1 MPTSSPVLPLLKL
14 PPDEVH
20 VWIVE
25 PERITDPGLQESYR
39 ALLDPA
45 EREKQQRFYFER
57 HRIQYLVSHALVRLT
72 LSRYAPV
79 APEAWAFSANQ
90 YGRPEI
96 RGDEKQ
102 WLRFNLS
109 HTDGMALCAVARDVD
124 VGADVEDSERRGET
138 VEIADS
144 FFAPAEVASLRALPT
159 SGQRERFFDYWTL
172 KEAYIKARGMGLS
185 LPLEQFAFELSQGR
199 PPRISFDPR
208 LVDEPSVW
216 QFVQFRPS
224 KRHAAALAVRRP
236 MDAPLSVRFQ
246 RTVPLQGDEPEEVH
260 SREQVQP
267 LRLRPSGAGGE

>member
-1 MPTSSPVLPLLKL
+1 MPTSSPALPLLKL

-25 PERITDPGLQESYR
+25 PERITEPGLLESYR
-39 ALLDPA
+39 ALLDPG
-45 EREKQQRFYFER
+45 ERDKQQRFYFER
-57 HRIQYLVSHALVRLT
+57 HRLQYLVSHALVRLT

-79 APEAWAFSANQ
+79 APEAWSFSANQ

-96 RGDEKQ
+96 RGEEKP

-124 VGADVEDSERRGET
+124 VGADVEDTERRGET

-144 FFAPAEVASLRALPT
+144 FFAPAEVASLRALPV

-185 LPLEQFAFELSQGR
+185 LPLDQFAFEVSQGLST
-199 PPRISFDPR
+199 RISFDPR
-208 LVDEPSVW
+208 LVDEPSQW
-216 QFVQFRPS
+216 QFVRFRPS
-224 KRHAAALAVRRP
+224 QRHAAALAVRRP
-236 MDAPLSVRFQ
+236 SEAPLTVRFQ
-246 RTVPLQGDEPEEVH
+246 RTVPLQDDAPAEYL
-260 SREQVQP
+260 SRERIQP
-267 LRLRPSGAGGE
+267 LRLRMPGVGGG